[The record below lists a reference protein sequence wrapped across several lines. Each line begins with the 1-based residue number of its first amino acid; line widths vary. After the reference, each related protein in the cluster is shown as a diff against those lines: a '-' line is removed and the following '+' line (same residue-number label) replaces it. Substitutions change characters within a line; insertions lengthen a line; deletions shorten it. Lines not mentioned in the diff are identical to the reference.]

1 METPA
6 KAGREY
12 WRRVLAAG
20 GSTAIPR
27 WTLDPVPGVGECTV
41 ALPDAGAMALRGPAG
56 EPVSSGAVVLA
67 AHAVVLAALSGERDV
82 VTGYVAAGDRVLPCR
97 LATEAGPWRS
107 LVAEAAR
114 AEGELLRHAE
124 VAVEDLRREMG
135 VAGPSFTTLLDPT
148 GDGDLTGG
156 AVLRVGVVNE
166 GGGPALRL
174 RYRTEV
180 LDAGGRRPDR
190 RLPPHR
196 AGADR
201 GRPGRGPPRA
211 DPAVRR
217 GAAVPAGRAGG
228 SAPGAAGP
236 PVPRAVRGAGG
247 GAPGRSGRGARGPG
261 VDLPGAERPGEP
273 PGSGAAGP
281 RAAARGRGRG
291 GDRAQPRLDGVGARG
306 LQGGR
311 GVPADRAALP
321 GRPDREDADPGGVPA
336 GADRDRQHDHAGQG
350 DGLGVRGAGRAG
362 RRRLRGGPRRREP
375 GCRRSA
381 RTSWPTS
388 TSPPAPPASRRARC
402 ASTRGCSTTSRPRST
417 TWGWARGRWSPRSRP
432 SASTSRCGSW
442 CRRCWWVDGRCSS
455 SRR

>member
-1 METPA
+1 MEMPA
-6 KAGREY
+6 KAGQEY

-20 GSTAIPR
+20 GSTVIPR

-41 ALPDAGAMALRGPAG
+41 LRSLPALRGP
-56 EPVSSGAVVLA
+56 EVPSGAALLA

-97 LATEAGPWRS
+97 LTTEAGPWRS

-156 AVLRVGVVNE
+156 AVLRVGVVDE
-166 GGGPALRL
+166 DGGPALRL

-180 LDAGGRRPDR
+180 LDAAAAARIAGY
-190 RLPPHR
+190 HR
-196 AGADR
+196 TALALIA
-201 GRPGRGPPRA
+201 A
-211 DPAVRR
+211 DPDADHHGQTLLSDEELRFQLD
-217 GAAVPAGRAGG
+217 GLAG
-228 SAPGAAGP
+228 SAPGAAGS

-273 PGSGAAGP
+273 PGSSAAGP

-321 GRPDREDADPGGVPA
+321 GRPDREDADPGAVPA
-336 GADRDRQHDHAGQG
+336 RADRDRQHDHAGQG
-350 DGLGVRGAGRAG
+350 AGLGRRGAGSCWSTTPT
-362 RRRLRGGPRRREP
+362 RRTTPTGTWAS
-375 GCRRSA
+375 RSG

-388 TSPPAPPASRRARC
+388 TSPPAPPASRRGRC
-402 ASTRGCSTTSRPRST
+402 ASRRGCSTTSRPRST

-442 CRRCWWVDGRCSS
+442 CRRCWWVAGRCSS
-455 SRR
+455 SRT